1 VTPAQRAALDVLPER
16 RRRFVLAYVGEA
28 AGNATQAARTAG
40 YAKPAE
46 EGCRLLKHAQVRG
59 VIDSLRTPSASDK
72 RASKTIDDLRELWAE
87 MAWDEEADRPSRLK
101 ASELLGKSQGAFVE
115 RHEHTGATGTTQ
127 IAIVINAGDEHA
139 RIVDLARGS
148 GE

>member
-46 EGCRLLKHAQVRG
+46 EGCRLLKNAQIG
-59 VIDSLRTPSASDK
+59 EALSLMRMPSLE
-72 RASKTIDDLRELWAE
+72 RAYRNVEELREWWSE
-87 MAWDEEADRPSRLK
+87 MMGADIEPKDRIK

-115 RHEHTGATGTTQ
+115 RTEVSGPSGTP
-127 IAIVINAGDEHA
+127 IEIVAAEHA

-148 GE
+148 GSE